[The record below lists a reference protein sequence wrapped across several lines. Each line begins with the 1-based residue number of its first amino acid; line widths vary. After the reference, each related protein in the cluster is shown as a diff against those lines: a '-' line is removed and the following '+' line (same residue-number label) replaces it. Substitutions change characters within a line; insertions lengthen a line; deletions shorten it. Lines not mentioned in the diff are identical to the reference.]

1 MLSNCFIYANLQYI
15 SGAKKCL
22 YILNYFIDF
31 SFAFQ
36 YYVRSLLQ

>member
-1 MLSNCFIYANLQYI
+1 MQIYNIFPEQ
-15 SGAKKCL
+15 KKCL